1 MNLPPIH
8 LENTNLKITVGG
20 LALNVPYIRFGT
32 FYRSFPEHIHSK
44 RSYELHFIPLGQG
57 TLIANGHSYPIVPG
71 TLFMTGPDVVHE
83 QITNPSDPMSEYC
96 ICFELL
102 DHEPTRDQEL
112 DIMTET
118 FAQTPFWFGQD
129 TQNLMS
135 LFEQLSFET
144 TRKFIGYHRYVVTI
158 LEQIVVKLIRNYR
171 GDQTAVSPTPLQ
183 TLDDIRLATIE
194 QSFLNKYR
202 FITVQVLASTLG
214 LSVRQTERTIK
225 QNYGMTFTQKRN
237 MARIS
242 AAAHFLTTTTMT
254 VSQIAETVG
263 YSSLE
268 QFCSAFKKHYR
279 MPASRYRLSRSA
291 QTCSQSYHSLPK

>member
-20 LALNVPYIRFGT
+20 LALNVLYIKLGI
-32 FYRSFPEHIHSK
+32 FYRSFPEHSHSK
-44 RSYELHFIPLGQG
+44 RSYEMHFIPLGQG
-57 TLIANGHSYPIVPG
+57 TLIASGRSYPIIPG

-83 QITNPSDPMSEYC
+83 QITNSSDPMSEYC

-102 DHEPTRDQEL
+102 DYEPTRDPEL
-112 DIMTET
+112 DILTET

-129 TQNLMS
+129 SQNLMEQ
-135 LFEQLSFET
+135 FEQLSLET
-144 TRKFIGYHRYVVTI
+144 TRKSIGYHWYVGTI
-158 LEQIVVKLIRNYR
+158 LEQIVVKLIRNYL
-171 GDQTAVSPTPLQ
+171 GDQMAVSVSPTPLQ
-183 TLDDIRLATIE
+183 TPDDKRLATIE
-194 QSFLNKYR
+194 HSFLSQYS
-202 FITVQVLASTLG
+202 FITVQALASTLG

-225 QNYGMTFTQKRN
+225 QFYGMTFTQKRN
-237 MARIS
+237 MARLS

-254 VSQIAETVG
+254 ISHIAETVG

-268 QFCSAFKKHYR
+268 QFCSAFKINYG

-291 QTCSQSYHSLPK
+291 QIPKTAD

>member
-8 LENTNLKITVGG
+8 LENTNLKIKVGG
-20 LALNVPYIRFGT
+20 LALNVPYIHFGT

-44 RSYELHFIPLGQG
+44 RSYELHYIPLGQG
-57 TLIANGHSYPIVPG
+57 TLIANGHRYPIVPG

-83 QITNPSDPMSEYC
+83 QITNPSAPMSEYC

-102 DHEPTRDQEL
+102 DHEPTRDPEL
-112 DIMTET
+112 DLMTET
-118 FAQTPFWFGQD
+118 FVQTPFWFGQD

-135 LFEQLSFET
+135 LFDQLSIET
-144 TRKFIGYHRYVVTI
+144 TRKIIGYHRYIGTI
-158 LEQIVVKLIRNYR
+158 LEQIVLKLIRNYR
-171 GDQTAVSPTPLQ
+171 GDQAALSSTPLQ
-183 TLDDIRLATIE
+183 TLDDKRLATIE
-194 QSFLNKYR
+194 QRLLHQYR
-202 FITVQVLASTLG
+202 TITVQELASALG

-225 QNYGMTFTQKRN
+225 HNFGMTFTRKRN
-237 MARIS
+237 IARIR

-268 QFCSAFKKHYR
+268 QFCSAFKKHYG
-279 MPASRYRLSRSA
+279 MPASRYRLSRSE
-291 QTCSQSYHSLPK
+291 S

>member
-1 MNLPPIH
+1 MNLPPIR
-8 LENTNLKITVGG
+8 LENMNLKITVGG
-20 LALNVPYIRFGT
+20 LALNVPYVLFGT

-44 RSYELHFIPLGQG
+44 RSYEMHFIPLGQG

-83 QITNPSDPMSEYC
+83 QITNPLDPMSEYC

-112 DIMTET
+112 DIITGT

-129 TQNLMS
+129 TQNLMT

-144 TRKFIGYHRYVVTI
+144 TRKFIGYHRYVGTI
-158 LEQIVVKLIRNYR
+158 LEQIVVKLIRNYM
-171 GDQTAVSPTPLQ
+171 GDQTAVSVSAIPLQ
-183 TLDDIRLATIE
+183 TLDDNRLTIIE
-194 QSFLNKYR
+194 HSFLYQYR
-202 FITVQVLASTLG
+202 FITVQALASTLG

-225 QNYGMTFTQKRN
+225 QYYGMTFTQKRSIS
-237 MARIS
+237 RLS

-254 VSQIAETVG
+254 ISHIAETVG

-268 QFCSAFKKHYR
+268 QFCSAFKIHYG

-291 QTCSQSYHSLPK
+291 QISKPAD

>member
-20 LALNVPYIRFGT
+20 LALNVLYIKLGI

-44 RSYELHFIPLGQG
+44 RSYEMHFIPLGQG
-57 TLIANGHSYPIVPG
+57 TLIASGRSYPIIPG

-102 DHEPTRDQEL
+102 DHEPTRDREL
-112 DIMTET
+112 DILTET
-118 FAQTPFWFGQD
+118 FEQTPFWFGQD
-129 TQNLMS
+129 SQNLMA

-144 TRKFIGYHRYVVTI
+144 TSKSIGYHRYVGTI
-158 LEQIVVKLIRNYR
+158 LEQIVIKLIRNYM
-171 GDQTAVSPTPLQ
+171 GDQTAVSVSPTPLQ
-183 TLDDIRLATIE
+183 TRDDNRLATIE
-194 QSFLNKYR
+194 HSFLAQYR
-202 FITVQVLASTLG
+202 FITVQALASTLG

-225 QNYGMTFTQKRN
+225 QFYGMTFTQKRN
-237 MARIS
+237 MARLS

-254 VSQIAETVG
+254 ISHIAETVG

-268 QFCSAFKKHYR
+268 QFCSAFKINYG
-279 MPASRYRLSRSA
+279 MSASRYRLSRSA
-291 QTCSQSYHSLPK
+291 QISKTAD